1 MKKLSLLISLIL
13 CVTIGGVYATWIYSG
28 NVNVADI
35 SEPITI
41 NLEDAANGGAHGTY
55 TINKNIAGETFFR
68 IDQANENH
76 EAKLVIPEGTTIE
89 LVFTPSVHAPEYVKD
104 GTNFPT
110 FIYFSGNLDTLQY
123 AGQKVF
129 APLTKTSLDT
139 AGEKITWTVRDGKL
153 VFDLMPLIIE
163 QVKLNGTIK
172 LDTLSDYNDF
182 SAIIDTSK
190 LVIHVSDGVLADP
203 TTQGE

>member
-35 SEPITI
+35 SEPISI

-55 TINKNIAGETFFR
+55 TINKQLGGETFFR
-68 IDQANENH
+68 IDQANDQH

-89 LVFTPSVHAPEYVKD
+89 LVFTPSAHAPEHVKD

-110 FIYFSGNLDTLQY
+110 YIYFSGNIDTLEY
-123 AGQKVF
+123 AGSKIF
-129 APLTKTSLDT
+129 APLTKTSLET
-139 AGEKITWTVRDGKL
+139 AGAQITWTVRDGKL
-153 VFDLMPLIIE
+153 ICDLMPIIQE
-163 QVKLNGTIK
+163 QIKLNGTIK
-172 LDTLSDYNDF
+172 LDTLSEYNAF
-182 SAIIDTSK
+182 STIIGTSK
-190 LVIHVSDGVLADP
+190 LVVHVSDGVLADP
-203 TTQGE
+203 STQG